1 MGPKQSENLDL
12 LREDIEDKKERYF
25 NTMSGDILNIVLLNF
40 NKRATLPPQQ
50 SVSPKE
56 IVQLN
61 YTTRNYIKNITAAEV
76 AINKYK
82 EYNKEL
88 LSIIEDNITDEKIK
102 KERLDIQKDNIKEG
116 LKYVKDFVQELGPV
130 IIGAM

>member
-1 MGPKQSENLDL
+1 
-12 LREDIEDKKERYF
+12 
-25 NTMSGDILNIVLLNF
+25 MSGDILNIVLLNF

-102 KERLDIQKDNIKEG
+102 RRGWISKRIILKKDSNMLKTSFKNSVRL
-116 LKYVKDFVQELGPV
+116 L
-130 IIGAM
+130 

>member
-102 KERLDIQKDNIKEG
+102 EERLDIQKDNIKEG